1 MKKII
6 LSKCLAPSIL
16 SADFSKLKDEIE
28 LVSKYSGMI
37 HIDVMDNHFVPNLTI
52 GPCVVNSL
60 SKVTSLPLD
69 CHLMIDKPDSLIKSF
84 VECGADLISVHIENN
99 AHLNRTINLI
109 KKEGI
114 LAGVAINPSTPVSSL
129 EEILSDVD
137 FILVMSV
144 NPGFGGQNFIKKS
157 ISKIRKIKEL
167 IVREG
172 LDVKIEVDGGVSISN
187 LKILKDAGADWFVAG
202 SSIFSCKS
210 PKDSAKELFEE
221 LNG

>member
-1 MKKII
+1 MKKTIP
-6 LSKCLAPSIL
+6 SKCLAPSIL

-69 CHLMIDKPDSLIKSF
+69 CHLMVDKPDSLIKSF
-84 VECGADLISVHIENN
+84 IESGADLVSVHIENN

-114 LAGVAINPSTPVSSL
+114 KAGIAINPSTPVSSL
-129 EEILSDVD
+129 EEILSDAD

-202 SSIFSCKS
+202 SSVFSSRS
-210 PKDSAKELFEE
+210 PKESAKELFEE
-221 LNG
+221 ING